1 MPRAKKK
8 DPLPRGYP
16 AKYID
21 WAMVDKLLIAG
32 CTGTQVAARA
42 GVSDDTLYLRCKKEK
57 GKVFSAYR
65 QEKISIG
72 DGMLHATQFSLAM
85 EKDRSMLIWL
95 GKQRLNQKDKHE
107 IRQDINHYSIQKSI
121 LELPDNGKQTTTIE
135 VKDVQ
140 IIDAETSTTEKS
152 IQAPSRPANELL
164 CQ

>member
-8 DPLPRGYP
+8 IILPRGCP
-16 AKYID
+16 TKVID
-21 WAMVDKLLIAG
+21 WDMVDKLLIAG
-32 CTGTQVAARA
+32 CNGMQVAARI
-42 GVSDDTLYLRCKKEK
+42 GVSHDTLYVRCVNER
-57 GKVFSAYR
+57 GKIFSAYR

-107 IRQDINHYSIQKSI
+107 IKQDINHHSIQKSI

-152 IQAPSRPANELL
+152 IQAPSRATNELL
-164 CQ
+164 C

>member
-1 MPRAKKK
+1 MPRAKIK
-8 DPLPRGYP
+8 DHSCRGYP
-16 AKYID
+16 AKHID
-21 WAMVDKLLIAG
+21 WDTVDKLLIAG
-32 CTGTQVAARA
+32 CTGSQVAARI
-42 GVSDDTLYLRCKKEK
+42 GVSPDTLYFRCQKDK
-57 GKVFSAYR
+57 GQVFCQYK

-107 IRQDINHYSIQKSI
+107 IKQDINHYSIQKSI

-135 VKDVQ
+135 VKEVQ
-140 IIDAETSTTEKS
+140 VIDAETSTTEKS
-152 IQAPSRPANELL
+152 IQAPSRPSNELL